1 LYNYVNTLNSEI
13 DLIDETNR
21 NILAEIERHE
31 QLSKMSEKEKATA
44 RINLAKEI
52 ELMKTKNL

>member
-1 LYNYVNTLNSEI
+1 LNSEI

-44 RINLAKEI
+44 RTNLAKEI